1 MVGRA
6 AGVSVDPLIQPF
18 SHIWICAARDMR
30 LRFVQVFRPTS
41 FYVQRVCVQ
50 TPGLHLAGLAGAAV
64 PAHADWYLDNESSR
78 LSFVTTKNTEIAE
91 VQRFLVLHGK
101 VDGKGAAQLEV
112 ELESVNSGIPLRD
125 ERMRNSLFQIKTF
138 PEALIN
144 TQINLQPINELAPG
158 AQLELRLPLSVTL
171 HGKTQTY
178 SAELLATRLDD
189 RRFQVVTLE
198 PVVLHAEDFD
208 LAPGVAALRK
218 AAGLKSI
225 SLSVPVGAVLIF
237 TAR

>member
-1 MVGRA
+1 MFNVK
-6 AGVSVDPLIQPF
+6 PL
-18 SHIWICAARDMR
+18 
-30 LRFVQVFRPTS
+30 VFALLT
-41 FYVQRVCVQ
+41 C
-50 TPGLHLAGLAGAAV
+50 AAV

-78 LSFVTTKNTEIAE
+78 LSFVTTKNTEVAE

-101 VDGKGAAQLEV
+101 VDAKGAARLEV
-112 ELESVNSGIPLRD
+112 ELDSINSGIPLRD
-125 ERMRNSLFQIKTF
+125 ERMRKELFEINTF
-138 PEALIN
+138 PEAQISA
-144 TQINLQPINELAPG
+144 QINLQPINDLASG

-178 SAELLATRLDD
+178 SAELLATRLDE

-208 LAPGVAALRK
+208 LAPGVATLRK

>member
-1 MVGRA
+1 
-6 AGVSVDPLIQPF
+6 
-18 SHIWICAARDMR
+18 
-30 LRFVQVFRPTS
+30 
-41 FYVQRVCVQ
+41 
-50 TPGLHLAGLAGAAV
+50 
-64 PAHADWYLDNESSR
+64 
-78 LSFVTTKNTEIAE
+78 
-91 VQRFLVLHGK
+91 
-101 VDGKGAAQLEV
+101 
-112 ELESVNSGIPLRD
+112 
-125 ERMRNSLFQIKTF
+125 
-138 PEALIN
+138 
-144 TQINLQPINELAPG
+144 G
-158 AQLELRLPLSVTL
+158 AQLELRLPLTVTL

>member
-1 MVGRA
+1 MFNVK
-6 AGVSVDPLIQPF
+6 PL
-18 SHIWICAARDMR
+18 
-30 LRFVQVFRPTS
+30 VFA
-41 FYVQRVCVQ
+41 
-50 TPGLHLAGLAGAAV
+50 LLAFAAV

-101 VDGKGAAQLEV
+101 VDAKGAARLEV
-112 ELESVNSGIPLRD
+112 ELDSINSGIPLRD
-125 ERMRNSLFQIKTF
+125 ERMRKELFEIKTF
-138 PEALIN
+138 PEAQISA
-144 TQINLQPINELAPG
+144 QINLQPINDLASG

-178 SAELLATRLDD
+178 NAELLATRLDD

-198 PVVLHAEDFD
+198 PLVINAEDFD
-208 LAPGVAALRK
+208 LAPGLETLRNL
-218 AAGLKSI
+218 AGLSAI